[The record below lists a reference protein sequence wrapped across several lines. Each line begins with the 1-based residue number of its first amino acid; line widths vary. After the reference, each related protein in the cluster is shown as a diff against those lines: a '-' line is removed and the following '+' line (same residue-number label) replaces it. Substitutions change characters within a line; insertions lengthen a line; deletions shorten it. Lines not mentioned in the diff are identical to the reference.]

1 MCMTLN
7 FSLAPLQNRPFDYF
21 LRLKLTLWY
30 IFFVLLIRISAS
42 LEEKKGN
49 SLATIMKIHY
59 NRDFGN
65 KQNIL

>member
-1 MCMTLN
+1 MTLN

-30 IFFVLLIRISAS
+30 MFFVLLIRISAS

>member
-7 FSLAPLQNRPFDYF
+7 FSLAPLQNRTFDYF

>member
-1 MCMTLN
+1 MTLN